1 MVAKVVGNLAVSDKD
16 KEEDGQSS
24 VPKGSFATII
34 KKLVAKAKDKGF
46 ITYDELNKALPAEE
60 FSSEQ
65 IEDAMASFSDMGL
78 QIVESEDDVDE
89 SEDESD
95 EKSDYKSGGNIAD
108 DDTGRTDDP
117 VRMYLR
123 EMGAVELLSREGE
136 IAIAKRIEA
145 GRELMI
151 GGICESPLAIESI
164 IAWYEALQAGDIQLR
179 EVIDLDATYSDGPK
193 PRPMKMT
200 PQKLMTTR
208 MRTAMRKVMPMAQPM
223 TARTTRAICRWP
235 LWKKSLRPACSRI
248 SAKSIKPIKRCKKC
262 SKSALMRCK
271 KVMSRLLLPPKNIM
285 L

>member
-95 EKSDYKSGGNIAD
+95 EKAIIN
-108 DDTGRTDDP
+108 P
-117 VRMYLR
+117 VVISPMMIL
-123 EMGAVELLSREGE
+123 AV
-136 IAIAKRIEA
+136 
-145 GRELMI
+145 
-151 GGICESPLAIESI
+151 
-164 IAWYEALQAGDIQLR
+164 
-179 EVIDLDATYSDGPK
+179 
-193 PRPMKMT
+193 
-200 PQKLMTTR
+200 
-208 MRTAMRKVMPMAQPM
+208 PM
-223 TARTTRAICRWP
+223 TLCGCTCGKWARLSCCPVKAR
-235 LWKKSLRPACSRI
+235 LRLPNA
-248 SAKSIKPIKRCKKC
+248 
-262 SKSALMRCK
+262 
-271 KVMSRLLLPPKNIM
+271 SRLAVS
-285 L
+285 